1 MNNRLSGTIFS
12 KVFLLLTLIYGMTI
26 AGCKSQNAGASET
39 TEKDGGG
46 SSTTS
51 PYALTIQQS
60 DNTSIQILGKGNRQN
75 PYTETIDGYTILRND
90 LKIYEYA
97 IAGSSGKLEL
107 SGVKANDPDQ
117 RKPEEVQFLKRIDTH
132 LRNQLH

>member
-12 KVFLLLTLIYGMTI
+12 KVFFALTLIYGITI
-26 AGCKSQNAGASET
+26 AGCKSQNTSASET
-39 TEKDGGG
+39 TDKAVGG

-75 PYTETIDGYTILRND
+75 PYTETIDGYTILRNES
-90 LKIYEYA
+90 KIYEYA
-97 IAGSSGKLEL
+97 IPGSNGKLGL

-117 RKPEEVQFLKRIDTH
+117 RKPEEVQFLKTIETH
-132 LRNQLH
+132 LRNQ

>member
-1 MNNRLSGTIFS
+1 MNNRLGSAFFLKI
-12 KVFLLLTLIYGMTI
+12 FLLLALVHVLTL
-26 AGCKSQNAGASET
+26 AGCKSQNAGASESK
-39 TEKDGGG
+39 EKDGGG

-51 PYALTIQQS
+51 PYALRIEQP
-60 DNTSIQILGKGNRQN
+60 DGTSIQILGKGNRQN

-90 LKIYEYA
+90 SKIYEYA
-97 IAGSSGKLEL
+97 ISGSKGKLEL

-117 RKPEEVQFLKRIDTH
+117 RKPEEVQFLKTIETH